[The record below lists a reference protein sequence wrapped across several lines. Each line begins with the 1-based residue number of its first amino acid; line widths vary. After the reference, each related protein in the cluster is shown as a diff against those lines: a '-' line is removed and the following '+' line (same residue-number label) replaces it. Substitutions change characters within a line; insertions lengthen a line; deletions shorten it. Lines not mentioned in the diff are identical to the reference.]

1 MLSDCT
7 NAFSGLSSGCMEH
20 LQDDYCG
27 KSILAFPVI
36 PSFFPDS
43 EFTTKEQQCHTIIN
57 ESKRVLNLA
66 LGFNAFNAHSSLF
79 VPLCTGSEGW
89 RQPGLK
95 REFYRTTYNVRV

>member
-66 LGFNAFNAHSSLF
+66 LGFNAFNTHSSLF